1 MEGSRNKTRV
11 LRNMTRV
18 MCVCVCVCVCVFVC
32 VSVRPS
38 DFSRRTY
45 DAKASLVKALCM
57 PNIFP
62 DLHVKYLVSLA
73 AAVLHLLHRSIG
85 LG

>member
-1 MEGSRNKTRV
+1 
-11 LRNMTRV
+11 
-18 MCVCVCVCVCVFVC
+18 VCEREREREREAQRLLEKDDV
-32 VSVRPS
+32 
-38 DFSRRTY
+38 
-45 DAKASLVKALCM
+45 KASLVKALCM